1 MKKVIGSLIIVA
13 VLGGV
18 VYYGQAYFGLFT
30 KPCSKPIE
38 YSIGTIDSG
47 FGLSQTEY
55 LQVIDQAVNIWESS
69 VNKDLFAYNAQG
81 RLKINLIYDYR
92 QQATDKLRDLGYNI
106 DNTQSSY
113 DLLKQRYNQM
123 TSDYSFLKVNLE
135 SQIASY
141 NVRKKAY
148 EDEVKKWNDQGGAPS
163 NVVTKLNKERD
174 ALNALAA
181 KINSDQ
187 AIVNSLVND
196 INAVVDVLNRMAA
209 SLNLNV
215 DTYNNI
221 GESRGGEFEE
231 GVYIESG
238 RNKQI
243 DIYEFDSKE
252 RLVRVLAHELGHA
265 LGLEHIDSN
274 PDAIM
279 YRLNSGDNERAT
291 SQDIFEVKKLCG
303 I

>member
-18 VYYGQAYFGLFT
+18 VYYGQAYFVLFT

-81 RLKINLIYDYR
+81 L
-92 QQATDKLRDLGYNI
+92 
-106 DNTQSSY
+106 
-113 DLLKQRYNQM
+113 
-123 TSDYSFLKVNLE
+123 LKVNLE

-252 RLVRVLAHELGHA
+252 RLG
-265 LGLEHIDSN
+265 
-274 PDAIM
+274 
-279 YRLNSGDNERAT
+279 
-291 SQDIFEVKKLCG
+291 
-303 I
+303 